1 MTLTK
6 KDYVKILNYY
16 KLSVPK
22 KITTLKTK
30 AESVLADKLCR
41 CIKKVDPNDE
51 GRAIGVCTRSVIN
64 KKGLTR
70 GTFKCKKGAKRMVI
84 NKTRKRR

>member
-1 MTLTK
+1 MGLTK
-6 KDYVKILNYY
+6 KDYIKILTYY
-16 KLSVPK
+16 KLSIPK
-22 KITTLKTK
+22 KIGTLKKK

-41 CIKKVDPNDE
+41 CIKKVDPKDE

-70 GTFKCKKGAKRMVI
+70 GTFKCKKGSRRVDI
-84 NKTRKRR
+84 NKTQKRK

>member
-6 KDYVKILNYY
+6 QDYVKILNYY

-22 KITTLKTK
+22 KTTTLKRK
-30 AESVLADKLCR
+30 AERVLADKLCR
-41 CIKKVDPNDE
+41 CIKKVDPKNE

-70 GTFKCKKGAKRMVI
+70 GTFKCKKGTRRVNI
-84 NKTRKRR
+84 NKTQKRR